1 MLDKVYVDRRVQ
13 RIQLNVI
20 SDHLVDSWQQEVIN
34 VSFVHT
40 VVIMMSLKK
49 L

>member
-34 VSFVHT
+34 VSVVDT
-40 VVIMMSLKK
+40 VILMLLKK

>member
-34 VSFVHT
+34 VSVVDT
-40 VVIMMSLKK
+40 VMLMLLKK